1 MKTNYYNKVGKY
13 YDKDAIDFEHRYWEN
28 DTLQRIRQSFR
39 EHVRNYNFTS
49 ALEVGFGPGFD
60 IVHFAQTFPNA
71 KINGVDISAEMVR
84 IANEK
89 IKHENLKNAKVK
101 QGSVEDI
108 ESQFPGERY
117 DMIYVF
123 FGALNTVNDLK
134 ASIKELERLLLPG
147 GNLILT
153 FVNKWYLG
161 GIIIE
166 SLKFKFSRA
175 FSRLKKIWGGYSPT
189 NFLASKCYSTR
200 EVKSSSTLSCKYQ
213 RGYSIFFP
221 AWYYRGIHRRLP
233 NKIRLFLWHLDSKIS
248 SMKLGTLGEYML
260 YDFQKKR

>member
-1 MKTNYYNKVGKY
+1 MKTNYYHSVGTY

-39 EHVRNYNFTS
+39 EHIRKYNFTK
-49 ALEVGFGPGFD
+49 ALEIGFGPGFD
-60 IVHFAQTFPNA
+60 MVHFAQTFPNA
-71 KINGVDISAEMVR
+71 QINRVDVSAEMVR

-89 IKHENLKNAKVK
+89 IIQSNLQNAIVK
-101 QGSVEDI
+101 EGSVEDI

-123 FGALNTVNDLK
+123 FGALNTVNDLN

-147 GNLILT
+147 GNLVLT
-153 FVNKWYLG
+153 FVNKWYVG

-166 SLKFKFSRA
+166 SLKGKFGRA

-189 NFLASKCYSTR
+189 NFLASKCYSTS
-200 EVKSSSTLSCKYQ
+200 EVKSSSTLSCEYQ

-221 AWYYRGIHRRLP
+221 AWYYRGIHKRLP
-233 NKIRLFLWHLDSKIS
+233 SKIRLFLWHLDSKIS
-248 SMKLGTLGEYML
+248 RTKLVTLGEYML
-260 YDFQKKR
+260 YDFQKKH